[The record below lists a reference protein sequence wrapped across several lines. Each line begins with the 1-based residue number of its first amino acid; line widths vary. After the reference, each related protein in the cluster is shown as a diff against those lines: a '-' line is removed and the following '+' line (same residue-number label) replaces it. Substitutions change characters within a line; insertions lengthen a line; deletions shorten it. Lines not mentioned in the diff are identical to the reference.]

1 MKTFIKSITAG
12 AFLVAAN
19 MAFAAEP
26 VALNG
31 DDLDQVNA
39 GVLITI
45 ASSSAGAASGFL
57 PTSYSTGSQS
67 LLGGLV
73 TSSSASSAHSVF
85 GAAAS
90 NATSG
95 IQIAW

>member
-1 MKTFIKSITAG
+1 MKTFIKSISAG

-19 MAFAAEP
+19 LAFAAEP

-45 ASSSAGAASGFL
+45 ASTSSGSATGFL
-57 PTSYSTGSQS
+57 PTSYSAGSQTV
-67 LLGGLV
+67 LGI
-73 TSSSASSAHSVF
+73 TSNSATSSAHSVF
-85 GAAAS
+85 GSAATG
-90 NATSG
+90 ATSG